1 LCEYPEALW
10 VSWNKVE
17 ELLEIKIPGESTV
30 KGMQKNKI
38 GMIITSIM
46 MLSACGTTTPAPT
59 PEVSAPPVPVAS
71 ASSSSAA
78 SSTDTAALNASI
90 ANDRY
95 QNALNMAAAARAVT
109 ETALA
114 KEDWS
119 LVADRWQES
128 ISQLKAVPKNS
139 INYPLAMKILPQFQQ
154 NLSHA
159 REKAANFKA
168 PKTDQPISDLKK
180 SDPIKKISKA
190 DKVTDPQVVVTK
202 IEQTTSFSLP
212 IISKNNDVPIVEVVI
227 NGSDR
232 IPMMLDTGASKTLLT
247 KGVAE
252 RLKLVSSGK
261 TKAKTANGTAE
272 FDTVKLD
279 SVEFG
284 QGKVT
289 DLSVAVGDDN
299 LNYGLLGHDVY
310 KGYDITLTEDSVQ
323 FKKR

>member
-1 LCEYPEALW
+1 
-10 VSWNKVE
+10 
-17 ELLEIKIPGESTV
+17 
-30 KGMQKNKI
+30 MQKNKI
-38 GMIITSIM
+38 GMTITAIM
-46 MLSACGTTTPAPT
+46 LLSACGTTTSAPT
-59 PEVSAPPVPVAS
+59 PEVSAAPVPVTS
-71 ASSSSAA
+71 VSPSPAA
-78 SSTDTAALNASI
+78 SPVDTAAMNASI

-95 QNALNMAAAARAVT
+95 QDALNAAAAARAVS

-128 ISQLKAVPKNS
+128 IGKLKEVPKNS
-139 INYPLAMKILPQFQQ
+139 INYSLAMKILPQFQQ

-159 REKAANFKA
+159 RQKAANFKA
-168 PKTDQPISDLKK
+168 PKADQPISDLKK
-180 SDPIKKISKA
+180 SDSTKKTSKA
-190 DKVTDPQVVVTK
+190 DQSEPVVITK
-202 IEQTTSFSLP
+202 IEQSTSFSLP
-212 IISKNNDVPIVEVVI
+212 IVAKNNNVPIVEVVI

-232 IPMMLDTGASKTLLT
+232 IQMMLDTGASKTLLT

-289 DLSVAVGDDN
+289 DLSVAVGDN
-299 LNYGLLGHDVY
+299 SLNYGLLGHDVY

>member
-1 LCEYPEALW
+1 MRNCL
-10 VSWNKVE
+10 KQ
-17 ELLEIKIPGESTV
+17 PGESAV
-30 KGMQKNKI
+30 NGMQKNKI
-38 GMIITSIM
+38 GMIITATM
-46 MLSACGTTTPAPT
+46 LLSACGSTAPA
-59 PEVSAPPVPVAS
+59 PEVSAPPA
-71 ASSSSAA
+71 ASSSPSPAA
-78 SSTDTAALNASI
+78 TPIDTAALNANV

-95 QNALNMAAAARAVT
+95 QDALNTAAAARAVS

-128 ISQLKAVPKNS
+128 IIQLKAVPKNS

-159 REKAANFKA
+159 RQKAINFKA
-168 PKTDQPISDLKK
+168 PKAEQPTSELKK
-180 SDPIKKISKA
+180 PDPAKKVSKA
-190 DKVTDPQVVVTK
+190 NQDADPQVVIIKT
-202 IEQTTSFSLP
+202 EQTTSFSLP
-212 IISKNNDVPIVEVVI
+212 IIAKNNSVPIVEVVI

-252 RLKLVSSGK
+252 KLKLVATGK

-272 FDTVKLD
+272 FDTVSLG

-289 DLSVAVGDDN
+289 DLVVAIGDNN

-310 KGYDITLTEDSVQ
+310 KGYDITLTEDNVQ
-323 FKKR
+323 FKKRQLVL

>member
-1 LCEYPEALW
+1 
-10 VSWNKVE
+10 
-17 ELLEIKIPGESTV
+17 
-30 KGMQKNKI
+30 MQKNKI
-38 GMIITSIM
+38 GMTITTVM
-46 MLSACGTTTPAPT
+46 LLSACGTTTPAPT
-59 PEVSAPPVPVAS
+59 PEVSTAPVSTVSSSPVAS
-71 ASSSSAA
+71 PV
-78 SSTDTAALNASI
+78 DTTAINANI

-95 QNALNMAAAARAVT
+95 QDALNTAAAARAVS

-114 KEDWS
+114 KEDWL

-159 REKAANFKA
+159 RQKAANFKA
-168 PKTDQPISDLKK
+168 PKTDQPIIDLKK
-180 SDPIKKISKA
+180 SDPTKKVSKA
-190 DKVTDPQVVVTK
+190 DQGEPVVITK
-202 IEQTTSFSLP
+202 IEQSTSFSLP
-212 IISKNNDVPIVEVVI
+212 IVSKNNNVPIVEVVI
-227 NGSDR
+227 NGGDR

-252 RLKLVSSGK
+252 RLKLVSVGK

-289 DLSVAVGDDN
+289 DLSVAVGDNN

>member
-1 LCEYPEALW
+1 
-10 VSWNKVE
+10 
-17 ELLEIKIPGESTV
+17 
-30 KGMQKNKI
+30 MQKNKI
-38 GMIITSIM
+38 GIIITAVM
-46 MLSACGTTTPAPT
+46 LLSACSTPAPAPT
-59 PEVSAPPVPVAS
+59 PEVIVTPSAPVAS
-71 ASSSSAA
+71 ASPSSTILNP
-78 SSTDTAALNASI
+78 TDTAALNASI

-95 QNALNMAAAARAVT
+95 QSALNTAAAARAVS

-128 ISQLKAVPKNS
+128 INQLKAVPKNS

-159 REKAANFKA
+159 RQKAANYKA
-168 PKTDQPISDLKK
+168 PKANSLSPDLKS
-180 SDPIKKISKA
+180 SDPIKKISKL
-190 DKVTDPQVVVTK
+190 DKAISEPVVVTK
-202 IEQTTSFSLP
+202 IEPVLSFSLP
-212 IISKNNDVPIVEVVI
+212 IISKNDNVPVVEIVI
-227 NGSDR
+227 NGRDR
-232 IPMMLDTGASKTLLT
+232 VSMMLDTGASKTLLT

-252 RLKLVSSGK
+252 RLKLASSGK
-261 TKAKTANGTAE
+261 TRAKTANGTAE

-289 DLSVAVGDDN
+289 DLLVAVGDNN

-310 KGYDITLTEDSVQ
+310 KGYDITITEDSVQ

>member
-1 LCEYPEALW
+1 
-10 VSWNKVE
+10 VN
-17 ELLEIKIPGESTV
+17 
-30 KGMQKNKI
+30 GMQKNKI
-38 GMIITSIM
+38 GMIITAVM
-46 MLSACGTTTPAPT
+46 LLSACGTTTSVPT
-59 PEVSAPPVPVAS
+59 PEVSVPPVAS
-71 ASSSSAA
+71 ASPSPVVSPP
-78 SSTDTAALNASI
+78 DTAALNANI

-95 QNALNMAAAARAVT
+95 QDALNIAAAARAVS

-128 ISQLKAVPKNS
+128 ITQLKAIPKNS

-154 NLSHA
+154 NLSYA
-159 REKAANFKA
+159 RQKAANFKA
-168 PKTDQPISDLKK
+168 PKVDQPISDLKK
-180 SDPIKKISKA
+180 ADPAKKISK
-190 DKVTDPQVVVTK
+190 TDQNTDSPVVITK
-202 IEQTTSFSLP
+202 SEQITSFSLP
-212 IISKNNDVPIVEVVI
+212 IISKNNNVPIVEVVI
-227 NGSDR
+227 NGRDR

-261 TKAKTANGTAE
+261 TKAKTANGNAE

-289 DLSVAVGDDN
+289 DLSVAVGDNN

-310 KGYDITLTEDSVQ
+310 QGYDITLTEDNVQ

>member
-1 LCEYPEALW
+1 
-10 VSWNKVE
+10 VN
-17 ELLEIKIPGESTV
+17 
-30 KGMQKNKI
+30 GMQKNKI
-38 GMIITSIM
+38 GMIITAM
-46 MLSACGTTTPAPT
+46 MLLSACGITTPTPT
-59 PEVSAPPVPVAS
+59 PEVIASPTPVAS
-71 ASSSSAA
+71 SSPSPV
-78 SSTDTAALNASI
+78 TTPIDTAALNASI

-95 QNALNMAAAARAVT
+95 KDALNIAAAARAVS

-128 ISQLKAVPKNS
+128 ITQLKAVPKNS

-154 NLSHA
+154 NLSYA
-159 REKAANFKA
+159 RQKAANFKA
-168 PKTDQPISDLKK
+168 PKADQPISDLKK
-180 SDPIKKISKA
+180 SDPTKKITKA
-190 DKVTDPQVVVTK
+190 DQVTDAPVVITNTAQ
-202 IEQTTSFSLP
+202 ITTFSLP
-212 IISKNNDVPIVEVVI
+212 IISKNNNVPIVEVVI
-227 NGSDR
+227 NGRDR

-261 TKAKTANGTAE
+261 TKAKTANGNAE

-289 DLSVAVGDDN
+289 DLSVAVGDNN

-310 KGYDITLTEDSVQ
+310 QGYDITLTEDNVQ

>member
-1 LCEYPEALW
+1 
-10 VSWNKVE
+10 VNG
-17 ELLEIKIPGESTV
+17 I
-30 KGMQKNKI
+30 QKNKI
-38 GMIITSIM
+38 GMIITAM
-46 MLSACGTTTPAPT
+46 MLLSACGTTTPAPT
-59 PEVSAPPVPVAS
+59 PEVSASPTPL
-71 ASSSSAA
+71 ASSSPSPV
-78 SSTDTAALNASI
+78 TTPIDTAALNASI

-95 QNALNMAAAARAVT
+95 QDALNTAAAARAVS
-109 ETALA
+109 ETAMA

-159 REKAANFKA
+159 RQKAANFKA
-168 PKTDQPISDLKK
+168 PKADQPVSDLKK
-180 SDPIKKISKA
+180 SDPNKRVSKT
-190 DKVTDPQVVVTK
+190 DQVTDSQVVITK
-202 IEQTTSFSLP
+202 VEQSGSFSLP
-212 IISKNNDVPIVEVVI
+212 IISKNNDVPVVEIVI
-227 NGSDR
+227 NGRDR

-252 RLKLVSSGK
+252 RLKLVSQGK

-289 DLSVAVGDDN
+289 DLSVAVGDNN

-310 KGYDITLTEDSVQ
+310 KGYDITLAEDNVQ

>member
-1 LCEYPEALW
+1 
-10 VSWNKVE
+10 
-17 ELLEIKIPGESTV
+17 
-30 KGMQKNKI
+30 MQKNKI
-38 GMIITSIM
+38 GMTITAM
-46 MLSACGTTTPAPT
+46 MLLSACGTTTPAPT
-59 PEVSAPPVPVAS
+59 PEISAAPVPVTS
-71 ASSSSAA
+71 VSPSPV
-78 SSTDTAALNASI
+78 DTAALNASI

-95 QNALNMAAAARAVT
+95 QDALNTAAAARAVS

-114 KEDWS
+114 REDWS

-128 ISQLKAVPKNS
+128 ISKLKEVPKNS
-139 INYPLAMKILPQFQQ
+139 INYSLAMKILPQFQQ

-159 REKAANFKA
+159 RQKAANFKA
-168 PKTDQPISDLKK
+168 PKADQPISDLKK
-180 SDPIKKISKA
+180 SDPTKKVSKA
-190 DKVTDPQVVVTK
+190 DQGEPVVITK
-202 IEQTTSFSLP
+202 IEQSTSFSLP
-212 IISKNNDVPIVEVVI
+212 IVSKNNNVPIVEVVI
-227 NGSDR
+227 NGGDR

-252 RLKLVSSGK
+252 RLKLVSVGK

-289 DLSVAVGDDN
+289 DLSVAVGDN
-299 LNYGLLGHDVY
+299 SLNYGLLGHDVY

>member
-1 LCEYPEALW
+1 M
-10 VSWNKVE
+10 
-17 ELLEIKIPGESTV
+17 LLT
-30 KGMQKNKI
+30 
-38 GMIITSIM
+38 
-46 MLSACGTTTPAPT
+46 ACGAPAPAPT
-59 PEVSAPPVPVAS
+59 PEVSASPVPVANES
-71 ASSSSAA
+71 PAA
-78 SSTDTAALNASI
+78 SPTDTAALNANI

-95 QNALNMAAAARAVT
+95 QDALNTASAARAVS

-128 ISQLKAVPKNS
+128 ITQLKLVPKKS

-154 NLSHA
+154 NLANA
-159 REKAANFKA
+159 RQKSANFKA
-168 PKTDQPISDLKK
+168 AITDQPIPTLKK
-180 SDPIKKISKA
+180 SDSTKKVSKT
-190 DKVTDPQVVVTK
+190 DKATESPVVITK
-202 IEQTTSFSLP
+202 IEQSESFSLP
-212 IISKNNDVPIVEVVI
+212 IISKNNDVPVVEVVI
-227 NGSDR
+227 NGRDR

-289 DLSVAVGDDN
+289 DLSVAVGDNN

-310 KGYDITLTEDSVQ
+310 KGYDITLTEDNVQ

>member
-1 LCEYPEALW
+1 
-10 VSWNKVE
+10 
-17 ELLEIKIPGESTV
+17 
-30 KGMQKNKI
+30 MQKNKI
-38 GMIITSIM
+38 GIMITAV
-46 MLSACGTTTPAPT
+46 MLLTACGAPAPAPT
-59 PEVSAPPVPVAS
+59 PEVSASPVPVAS
-71 ASSSSAA
+71 ESPSPVAA
-78 SSTDTAALNASI
+78 DTAALNANI

-95 QNALNMAAAARAVT
+95 QDALNTAAAARAVS
-109 ETALA
+109 ETAIA

-128 ISQLKAVPKNS
+128 IVQLKAVPKNS
-139 INYPLAMKILPQFQQ
+139 INYSLAMKILPQFQQ

-159 REKAANFKA
+159 RQKATNFKA
-168 PKTDQPISDLKK
+168 SKADQPISDLKK
-180 SDPIKKISKA
+180 PDPTKKISKP
-190 DKVTDPQVVVTK
+190 DKVTESPVVITK
-202 IEQTTSFSLP
+202 IEQSESFSLP
-212 IISKNNDVPIVEVVI
+212 IVSKNNDVPVVEVVI
-227 NGSDR
+227 NGRDR

-289 DLSVAVGDDN
+289 DLSVAVGDNN

-310 KGYDITLTEDSVQ
+310 KGYDITLTEDNVQ

>member
-1 LCEYPEALW
+1 
-10 VSWNKVE
+10 
-17 ELLEIKIPGESTV
+17 
-30 KGMQKNKI
+30 MQKKKI
-38 GMIITSIM
+38 GMIITTVTL
-46 MLSACGTTTPAPT
+46 LSACAAPAPT
-59 PEVSAPPVPVAS
+59 PEVIASAAPVAS
-71 ASSSSAA
+71 NESSSPTPNP
-78 SSTDTAALNASI
+78 TDTAALNASI

-95 QNALNMAAAARAVT
+95 QDALNTAAAARAVS

-128 ISQLKAVPKNS
+128 INQLKAVPKNS
-139 INYPLAMKILPQFQQ
+139 INYSLATKILPQFQQ

-159 REKAANFKA
+159 RQKAVNFKA
-168 PKTDQPISDLKK
+168 PKASQLSSDLKN
-180 SDPIKKISKA
+180 SDLTKKISNV
-190 DKVTDPQVVVTK
+190 DQSTPVVITKV
-202 IEQTTSFSLP
+202 EQSASFSLP
-212 IISKNNDVPIVEVVI
+212 IVAKNNNVPVVEVVI
-227 NGSDR
+227 NGRDR
-232 IPMMLDTGASKTLLT
+232 ISMMLDTGASKTLLT

-252 RLKLVSSGK
+252 RLKLVSAGK

-272 FDTVKLD
+272 FDIVKLD

-289 DLSVAVGDDN
+289 DLSVAVGDDS

-310 KGYDITLTEDSVQ
+310 KGYDITLTEDSVL

>member
-1 LCEYPEALW
+1 
-10 VSWNKVE
+10 
-17 ELLEIKIPGESTV
+17 
-30 KGMQKNKI
+30 MQKNKI
-38 GMIITSIM
+38 GIMIAAV
-46 MLSACGTTTPAPT
+46 MLLTACGAPAPAPT
-59 PEVSAPPVPVAS
+59 PEVSASAVPVAS
-71 ASSSSAA
+71 ESPSPAA
-78 SSTDTAALNASI
+78 SPADTAALNANI

-95 QNALNMAAAARAVT
+95 QDALNTASAARAVS
-109 ETALA
+109 ETAIA

-128 ISQLKAVPKNS
+128 IAQLKLVPKKS

-154 NLSHA
+154 NLANA
-159 REKAANFKA
+159 RQKSANFKA
-168 PKTDQPISDLKK
+168 ATTDQAIPTLKK
-180 SDPIKKISKA
+180 SDPTNKISKA
-190 DKVTDPQVVVTK
+190 DKVSDSPVVITK
-202 IEQTTSFSLP
+202 IEQSESFSLP
-212 IISKNNDVPIVEVVI
+212 IISKNNDVPVVEVVI
-227 NGSDR
+227 NGRDR

-289 DLSVAVGDDN
+289 DLLVAVGDNN

-310 KGYDITLTEDSVQ
+310 KGYDITLTEDNVQ

>member
-1 LCEYPEALW
+1 
-10 VSWNKVE
+10 
-17 ELLEIKIPGESTV
+17 
-30 KGMQKNKI
+30 MQKNKI
-38 GMIITSIM
+38 GIMIAAV
-46 MLSACGTTTPAPT
+46 MLLTACGAPAPAPT
-59 PEVSAPPVPVAS
+59 PEVSASAVPVAS
-71 ASSSSAA
+71 ESPSPAA
-78 SSTDTAALNASI
+78 SPADMATLDANI

-95 QNALNMAAAARAVT
+95 QDALNTASAARAVS

-128 ISQLKAVPKNS
+128 IAQLKLVPKKS

-154 NLSHA
+154 NLANA
-159 REKAANFKA
+159 RQKSANFKA
-168 PKTDQPISDLKK
+168 ATTDQAIPTLKK
-180 SDPIKKISKA
+180 SDPTNKISKA
-190 DKVTDPQVVVTK
+190 DKVSDSPVVITK
-202 IEQTTSFSLP
+202 IEQSESFSLP
-212 IISKNNDVPIVEVVI
+212 IISKNNDVPVVEVVI
-227 NGSDR
+227 NGRDR

-289 DLSVAVGDDN
+289 DLLVAVGDNN

-310 KGYDITLTEDSVQ
+310 KGYDITLTEDNVQ

>member
-1 LCEYPEALW
+1 
-10 VSWNKVE
+10 VN
-17 ELLEIKIPGESTV
+17 
-30 KGMQKNKI
+30 GMQKNKI
-38 GMIITSIM
+38 GMIITAM
-46 MLSACGTTTPAPT
+46 MLLSACGTTTPVPT
-59 PEVSAPPVPVAS
+59 PEVSASPTPVAS
-71 ASSSSAA
+71 SSPSPV
-78 SSTDTAALNASI
+78 TTPVDTAALNASI

-95 QNALNMAAAARAVT
+95 QEALNMAAAARVVS

-128 ISQLKAVPKNS
+128 ISKLRAVPKNS

-154 NLSHA
+154 NLSNA
-159 REKAANFKA
+159 RQKAANFKA
-168 PKTDQPISDLKK
+168 PKTDQPSSDLKK
-180 SDPIKKISKA
+180 SDPTKKITKA
-190 DKVTDPQVVVTK
+190 DKVTDSPVVITNTAQ
-202 IEQTTSFSLP
+202 ITTFSLP
-212 IISKNNDVPIVEVVI
+212 IISKNNNVPIVEVVI

-261 TKAKTANGTAE
+261 TKAKTANGNAE

-289 DLSVAVGDDN
+289 DLSVAVGDNN

>member
-1 LCEYPEALW
+1 
-10 VSWNKVE
+10 
-17 ELLEIKIPGESTV
+17 V

-38 GMIITSIM
+38 GMTITAM
-46 MLSACGTTTPAPT
+46 MLLSACGTTTPAPT
-59 PEVSAPPVPVAS
+59 PEISAAPVPVTS
-71 ASSSSAA
+71 VSPSPV
-78 SSTDTAALNASI
+78 DTAALNASI

-95 QNALNMAAAARAVT
+95 QDALNTAAAARAVS

-114 KEDWS
+114 REDWS

-128 ISQLKAVPKNS
+128 IGKLKEVPKNS
-139 INYPLAMKILPQFQQ
+139 INYSLAMKILPQFQQ

-159 REKAANFKA
+159 RQKAANFKA
-168 PKTDQPISDLKK
+168 PKADQPISDLKK
-180 SDPIKKISKA
+180 SDPTKKVSKA
-190 DKVTDPQVVVTK
+190 DQGEPVVITK
-202 IEQTTSFSLP
+202 IEQSTSFSLP
-212 IISKNNDVPIVEVVI
+212 IVSKNNNVPIVEVVI
-227 NGSDR
+227 NGGDR

-252 RLKLVSSGK
+252 RLKLVSVGK

-289 DLSVAVGDDN
+289 DLSVAVGDN
-299 LNYGLLGHDVY
+299 SLNYGLLGHDVY

>member
-1 LCEYPEALW
+1 
-10 VSWNKVE
+10 VN
-17 ELLEIKIPGESTV
+17 
-30 KGMQKNKI
+30 GMQKNKI
-38 GMIITSIM
+38 GITIAAV
-46 MLSACGTTTPAPT
+46 MLLTACGAPAPAPT
-59 PEVSAPPVPVAS
+59 PEVSASPVAV
-71 ASSSSAA
+71 ASESPSPAA
-78 SSTDTAALNASI
+78 SPADTAALNANI

-95 QNALNMAAAARAVT
+95 QDALNTASAARAVS
-109 ETALA
+109 ETAIA

-128 ISQLKAVPKNS
+128 IIQLKAVPKNS
-139 INYPLAMKILPQFQQ
+139 INYSLAMKILPQFQQ
-154 NLSHA
+154 NLAHA
-159 REKAANFKA
+159 RQKATNFKA
-168 PKTDQPISDLKK
+168 PKADQPISDLKK
-180 SDPIKKISKA
+180 SDPTKKISKM
-190 DKVTDPQVVVTK
+190 DKVTESPVVITK
-202 IEQTTSFSLP
+202 IEQSESFSLP
-212 IISKNNDVPIVEVVI
+212 IISKNNDVPVVEVVI
-227 NGSDR
+227 NGGDR

-284 QGKVT
+284 EGKVT
-289 DLSVAVGDDN
+289 DLSVAVGDNN

-310 KGYDITLTEDSVQ
+310 KGYDITLTEDNVQ

>member
-1 LCEYPEALW
+1 
-10 VSWNKVE
+10 VNG
-17 ELLEIKIPGESTV
+17 I
-30 KGMQKNKI
+30 QKNKI
-38 GMIITSIM
+38 GTIITAM
-46 MLSACGTTTPAPT
+46 MLLSACGTTTPAPT
-59 PEVSAPPVPVAS
+59 PEVSASPTPL
-71 ASSSSAA
+71 ASSSPSPV
-78 SSTDTAALNASI
+78 TTPIDTAALNASI

-95 QNALNMAAAARAVT
+95 QDALNTAAAARAVS
-109 ETALA
+109 ETAMA

-159 REKAANFKA
+159 RQKAANFKA
-168 PKTDQPISDLKK
+168 PKADQPVSDLKK
-180 SDPIKKISKA
+180 SDPNKRVSKT
-190 DKVTDPQVVVTK
+190 DQVTDSQVVITK
-202 IEQTTSFSLP
+202 VEQSGSFSLP
-212 IISKNNDVPIVEVVI
+212 IISKNNDVPVVEIVI
-227 NGSDR
+227 NGRDR

-252 RLKLVSSGK
+252 RLKLVSQGK

-289 DLSVAVGDDN
+289 DLSVAVGDNN

-310 KGYDITLTEDSVQ
+310 KGYDITLAEDNVQ

>member
-1 LCEYPEALW
+1 
-10 VSWNKVE
+10 VN
-17 ELLEIKIPGESTV
+17 
-30 KGMQKNKI
+30 GMQKNKI
-38 GMIITSIM
+38 GMIITAM
-46 MLSACGTTTPAPT
+46 MLLSACGITTPTPT
-59 PEVSAPPVPVAS
+59 PEVIASPTPVAS
-71 ASSSSAA
+71 SSPSPV
-78 SSTDTAALNASI
+78 TTPIDTAALNASI

-95 QNALNMAAAARAVT
+95 KDALNIAAAARAVS

-128 ISQLKAVPKNS
+128 ITQLKAVPKNS

-154 NLSHA
+154 NLSYA
-159 REKAANFKA
+159 RQKAANFKA
-168 PKTDQPISDLKK
+168 PKADQPISDLKK
-180 SDPIKKISKA
+180 SDPTKKITKA
-190 DKVTDPQVVVTK
+190 DQVTDAPVVITNTAQ
-202 IEQTTSFSLP
+202 ITTFSLP
-212 IISKNNDVPIVEVVI
+212 IISKNNNVPIVEVVI
-227 NGSDR
+227 NGRDR

-261 TKAKTANGTAE
+261 TKAKTANGNAE

-289 DLSVAVGDDN
+289 DLSVAVGDN
-299 LNYGLLGHDVY
+299 SLNYGLLGHDVY
-310 KGYDITLTEDSVQ
+310 QGYDITLGEDSIQ

>member
-1 LCEYPEALW
+1 
-10 VSWNKVE
+10 
-17 ELLEIKIPGESTV
+17 V

-38 GMIITSIM
+38 GMTITAM
-46 MLSACGTTTPAPT
+46 MLLSACGTTTPAP
-59 PEVSAPPVPVAS
+59 EVSVAPAPVAS
-71 ASSSSAA
+71 APSSPLA
-78 SSTDTAALNASI
+78 SPIDTAAMNASI

-95 QNALNMAAAARAVT
+95 QDALNAAAAARAVS

-114 KEDWS
+114 KEDWL
-119 LVADRWQES
+119 LVADRWQRS
-128 ISQLKAVPKNS
+128 ISKLKEVPKNS

-154 NLSHA
+154 NLANA
-159 REKAANFKA
+159 RQKAANFRA
-168 PKTDQPISDLKK
+168 PKADQPVSDLRNSDPVKKTNK
-180 SDPIKKISKA
+180 SDKNA
-190 DKVTDPQVVVTK
+190 DLPVVITKV
-202 IEQTTSFSLP
+202 EQSTYFSLP
-212 IISKNNDVPIVEVVI
+212 IVAKNNNVPIVEVVI

-232 IPMMLDTGASKTLLT
+232 IQMMLDTGASKTLLT

-252 RLKLVSSGK
+252 KLKLVSVGK

-289 DLSVAVGDDN
+289 DLSVAVGDN
-299 LNYGLLGHDVY
+299 SLNYGLLGHDVY
-310 KGYDITLTEDSVQ
+310 KGYDITLAEDSVQ

>member
-1 LCEYPEALW
+1 
-10 VSWNKVE
+10 
-17 ELLEIKIPGESTV
+17 
-30 KGMQKNKI
+30 MQKNKI
-38 GMIITSIM
+38 GMIITAM
-46 MLSACGTTTPAPT
+46 TLLSACGTTNPAPT
-59 PEVSAPPVPVAS
+59 PEVSASTAPVAS
-71 ASSSSAA
+71 ASPSPA
-78 SSTDTAALNASI
+78 SPTDTAALNASI

-95 QNALNMAAAARAVT
+95 QEALNTAAAARAIS

-128 ISQLKAVPKNS
+128 VSKLKEVPKNS

-154 NLSHA
+154 NSATA
-159 REKAANFKA
+159 RQKAANFKA
-168 PKTDQPISDLKK
+168 PKADQPISDLNK
-180 SDPIKKISKA
+180 SDPTKKTSKA
-190 DKVTDPQVVVTK
+190 DKSEPVVITK
-202 IEQTTSFSLP
+202 IEQATSFSLP
-212 IISKNNDVPIVEVVI
+212 IVAKNNNVPIVEVVI
-227 NGSDR
+227 NGRDR
-232 IPMMLDTGASKTLLT
+232 IQMMLDTGASKTLLT

-252 RLKLVSSGK
+252 RLNLVSAGK
-261 TKAKTANGTAE
+261 TKAKTANGNAE

-289 DLSVAVGDDN
+289 DLSVAVGDNN

>member
-1 LCEYPEALW
+1 VNW
-10 VSWNKVE
+10 
-17 ELLEIKIPGESTV
+17 
-30 KGMQKNKI
+30 MQKNKI
-38 GMIITSIM
+38 GIIITTVI

-59 PEVSAPPVPVAS
+59 PEVNAPNIPVAIVS
-71 ASSSSAA
+71 PSPAA
-78 SSTDTAALNASI
+78 SPIDAAALNANI

-95 QNALNMAAAARAVT
+95 QDALNTAAAARAVS

-128 ISQLKAVPKNS
+128 IGQLKAVPKNS

-159 REKAANFKA
+159 RQKAVNFKA
-168 PKTDQPISDLKK
+168 PKTDQSISDLKK
-180 SDPIKKISKA
+180 SDPIKKISKT
-190 DKVTDPQVVVTK
+190 DKAADPQVIITK
-202 IEQTTSFSLP
+202 TEQTTSFSLP
-212 IISKNNDVPIVEVVI
+212 IISKNNDVPVVEVVI

>member
-1 LCEYPEALW
+1 
-10 VSWNKVE
+10 
-17 ELLEIKIPGESTV
+17 
-30 KGMQKNKI
+30 MQKNKI
-38 GMIITSIM
+38 GIIITAVLL
-46 MLSACGTTTPAPT
+46 LSACGKTTPAPT
-59 PEVSAPPVPVAS
+59 PEVSTTPVAS
-71 ASSSSAA
+71 AAPSPAA
-78 SSTDTAALNASI
+78 SSVDTAALNASV

-95 QNALNMAAAARAVT
+95 QDALNTAAAARAVS

-139 INYPLAMKILPQFQQ
+139 VNYSLAMKILPQFQQ
-154 NLSHA
+154 NLSYAHQ
-159 REKAANFKA
+159 KAANFKSLNSLA
-168 PKTDQPISDLKK
+168 PKA
-180 SDPIKKISKA
+180 DPTKKISK
-190 DKVTDPQVVVTK
+190 TDQKTDAPVVIVK
-202 IEQTTSFSLP
+202 SDQIVSFSLP
-212 IISKNNDVPIVEVVI
+212 IIDKNNNVPIVEIVI
-227 NGSDR
+227 NGRDR
-232 IPMMLDTGASKTLLT
+232 IPMMLDTGASKSLLT

-261 TKAKTANGTAE
+261 TNAKTANGTAE

-289 DLSVAVGDDN
+289 DLSVAVGDNN

>member
-1 LCEYPEALW
+1 
-10 VSWNKVE
+10 VNG
-17 ELLEIKIPGESTV
+17 I
-30 KGMQKNKI
+30 QKNKI
-38 GMIITSIM
+38 GMIITAM
-46 MLSACGTTTPAPT
+46 MLLSACGTTTPAPT
-59 PEVSAPPVPVAS
+59 PEVSASPTPL
-71 ASSSSAA
+71 ASSSPSPV
-78 SSTDTAALNASI
+78 TTPIDTAALNASI

-95 QNALNMAAAARAVT
+95 QDALNTAAAARAVS
-109 ETALA
+109 ETAMA

-159 REKAANFKA
+159 RQKSANFKT
-168 PKTDQPISDLKK
+168 PKADQPISDLKK
-180 SDPIKKISKA
+180 SDPSKKISKT
-190 DKVTDPQVVVTK
+190 DQVTDSQVVITK
-202 IEQTTSFSLP
+202 VEQSGSFSLP
-212 IISKNNDVPIVEVVI
+212 IISKNNDVPVVEIVI
-227 NGSDR
+227 NGHDR

-252 RLKLVSSGK
+252 RLKLVSQGK

-289 DLSVAVGDDN
+289 DLSVAVGDNN

-310 KGYDITLTEDSVQ
+310 KGYDITLAEDNVQ

>member
-1 LCEYPEALW
+1 M
-10 VSWNKVE
+10 
-17 ELLEIKIPGESTV
+17 

-38 GMIITSIM
+38 GMTITAIM
-46 MLSACGTTTPAPT
+46 LLSACGTTTSAPT
-59 PEVSAPPVPVAS
+59 PEVSAAPVPVTS
-71 ASSSSAA
+71 VSPSPAA
-78 SSTDTAALNASI
+78 SPVDTAAMNASI

-95 QNALNMAAAARAVT
+95 QDALNAAAAARAVS

-128 ISQLKAVPKNS
+128 IGKLKEVPKNS
-139 INYPLAMKILPQFQQ
+139 INYSLAMKILPQFQQ

-159 REKAANFKA
+159 RQKAANFKA
-168 PKTDQPISDLKK
+168 PKADQPISDLKK
-180 SDPIKKISKA
+180 SDSTKKTSKA
-190 DKVTDPQVVVTK
+190 DQSEPVVITK
-202 IEQTTSFSLP
+202 IEQSTSFSLP
-212 IISKNNDVPIVEVVI
+212 IVAKNNNVPIVEVVI

-232 IPMMLDTGASKTLLT
+232 IQMMLDTGASKTLLT

-289 DLSVAVGDDN
+289 DLSVAVGDN
-299 LNYGLLGHDVY
+299 SLNYGLLGHDVY

>member
-1 LCEYPEALW
+1 
-10 VSWNKVE
+10 VNG
-17 ELLEIKIPGESTV
+17 I
-30 KGMQKNKI
+30 QKNKI
-38 GMIITSIM
+38 GMIITAM
-46 MLSACGTTTPAPT
+46 MLLSACGTTTPAPT
-59 PEVSAPPVPVAS
+59 PEVSASPTPL
-71 ASSSSAA
+71 ASSSPSPV
-78 SSTDTAALNASI
+78 TTPIDTAALNASI

-95 QNALNMAAAARAVT
+95 QDALNTAAAARAVS
-109 ETALA
+109 ETAMA

-154 NLSHA
+154 NLSYA
-159 REKAANFKA
+159 RQKSANFKT
-168 PKTDQPISDLKK
+168 PKADQPISDLKK
-180 SDPIKKISKA
+180 SDPSKKISKT
-190 DKVTDPQVVVTK
+190 DQVTDSQVVITK
-202 IEQTTSFSLP
+202 VEQSGSFSLP
-212 IISKNNDVPIVEVVI
+212 IISKNNDVPVVEIVI
-227 NGSDR
+227 NGHDR

-252 RLKLVSSGK
+252 RLKLVSQGK

-289 DLSVAVGDDN
+289 DLSVAVGDNN

-310 KGYDITLTEDSVQ
+310 KGYDITLAEDNVQ

>member
-1 LCEYPEALW
+1 M
-10 VSWNKVE
+10 N
-17 ELLEIKIPGESTV
+17 
-30 KGMQKNKI
+30 GMPNNQL
-38 GMIITSIM
+38 GMIIAAM
-46 MLSACGTTTPAPT
+46 MLLSACGTKTSAPT
-59 PEVSAPPVPVAS
+59 PEVSVTPAAVAPSPTVPV
-71 ASSSSAA
+71 
-78 SSTDTAALNASI
+78 DTAAMNASI

-95 QNALNMAAAARAVT
+95 QDALNMAASARSIS

-128 ISQLKAVPKNS
+128 INKLRKVPQDS

-154 NLSHA
+154 NLTNA
-159 REKAANFKA
+159 RQKAANFKA
-168 PKTDQPISDLKK
+168 PKTDQLISDLNKANSTKK
-180 SDPIKKISKA
+180 NSKIDQSEP
-190 DKVTDPQVVVTK
+190 VIITK
-202 IEQTTSFSLP
+202 IEQATSFSLP
-212 IISKNNDVPIVEVVI
+212 IVSKNNNVPVVEIVI
-227 NGSDR
+227 NGRDR
-232 IPMMLDTGASKTLLT
+232 IQMMLDTGASKTLLT

-252 RLKLVSSGK
+252 RLQLVSAGK
-261 TKAKTANGTAE
+261 TKAKTANGNAE

-279 SVEFG
+279 TVEFG

-289 DLSVAVGDDN
+289 DLSVAVGDNN

>member
-1 LCEYPEALW
+1 M
-10 VSWNKVE
+10 
-17 ELLEIKIPGESTV
+17 V
-30 KGMQKNKI
+30 KGMQKKKI
-38 GMIITSIM
+38 GMIITTVTL
-46 MLSACGTTTPAPT
+46 LSACAAPAPT
-59 PEVSAPPVPVAS
+59 PEVIASAAPVAS
-71 ASSSSAA
+71 NESSSPTPNP
-78 SSTDTAALNASI
+78 TDTAALNASI

-95 QNALNMAAAARAVT
+95 QDALNTAAAARAVS

-128 ISQLKAVPKNS
+128 INQLKAVPKNS
-139 INYPLAMKILPQFQQ
+139 INYSLATKILPQFQQ

-159 REKAANFKA
+159 RQKAVNFKA
-168 PKTDQPISDLKK
+168 PKASQLSSDLKN
-180 SDPIKKISKA
+180 SDLTKKISNV
-190 DKVTDPQVVVTK
+190 DQSTPVVITKV
-202 IEQTTSFSLP
+202 EQSASFSLP
-212 IISKNNDVPIVEVVI
+212 IVAKNNNVPVVEVVI
-227 NGSDR
+227 NGRDR
-232 IPMMLDTGASKTLLT
+232 ISMMLDTGASKTLLT

-252 RLKLVSSGK
+252 RLKLVSAGK

-272 FDTVKLD
+272 FDIVKLD

-289 DLSVAVGDDN
+289 DLSVAVGDDS

-310 KGYDITLTEDSVQ
+310 KGYDITLTEDSVL

>member
-1 LCEYPEALW
+1 
-10 VSWNKVE
+10 VN
-17 ELLEIKIPGESTV
+17 
-30 KGMQKNKI
+30 GMQKNRI
-38 GMIITSIM
+38 EMLITAM
-46 MLSACGTTTPAPT
+46 MLLSACGTTTPAPT
-59 PEVSAPPVPVAS
+59 PEVSTSPVAS
-71 ASSSSAA
+71 TSPPSPVASP
-78 SSTDTAALNASI
+78 TDTAALNASI

-95 QNALNMAAAARAVT
+95 KDALNIAAAARAVS

-128 ISQLKAVPKNS
+128 ISQLKAIPKNS

-154 NLSHA
+154 NLSYA
-159 REKAANFKA
+159 RQKAANFKA
-168 PKTDQPISDLKK
+168 PKADQPISDLKK
-180 SDPIKKISKA
+180 ADSTKKISK
-190 DKVTDPQVVVTK
+190 TDQNTDSPVVITK
-202 IEQTTSFSLP
+202 SEQITSFSLP
-212 IISKNNDVPIVEVVI
+212 IISKNNNVPIVEVVI

-261 TKAKTANGTAE
+261 TKAKTANGNAE

-289 DLSVAVGDDN
+289 DLSVAVGDN
-299 LNYGLLGHDVY
+299 SLNYGLLGHDVY
-310 KGYDITLTEDSVQ
+310 QGYDITLTEDSVQ

>member
-1 LCEYPEALW
+1 
-10 VSWNKVE
+10 
-17 ELLEIKIPGESTV
+17 
-30 KGMQKNKI
+30 MQKNKI
-38 GMIITSIM
+38 GMTITAMIL
-46 MLSACGTTTPAPT
+46 LSACGTTTPAPT
-59 PEVSAPPVPVAS
+59 PEVSAAPVPVTIVS
-71 ASSSSAA
+71 PSPAA
-78 SSTDTAALNASI
+78 SPIDTAALNASI
-90 ANDRY
+90 ANDQY
-95 QNALNMAAAARAVT
+95 QDALNTAAAARAVS

-128 ISQLKAVPKNS
+128 IGKLKEVPKNS
-139 INYPLAMKILPQFQQ
+139 INYSLAMKILPQFQQ

-159 REKAANFKA
+159 RQKAANFKA
-168 PKTDQPISDLKK
+168 PKADQSISDLKK
-180 SDPIKKISKA
+180 SDPTKKNSKA
-190 DKVTDPQVVVTK
+190 DQSESVVITK
-202 IEQTTSFSLP
+202 IEQSTSFSLP
-212 IISKNNDVPIVEVVI
+212 IVSKNNNVPIVEVLI

-252 RLKLVSSGK
+252 RLSLVSVGK
-261 TKAKTANGTAE
+261 TKAKTANGNAE

-289 DLSVAVGDDN
+289 DLSVAVGDNN

>member
-1 LCEYPEALW
+1 
-10 VSWNKVE
+10 VN
-17 ELLEIKIPGESTV
+17 
-30 KGMQKNKI
+30 GMQKNKI
-38 GMIITSIM
+38 GMIITAM
-46 MLSACGTTTPAPT
+46 LLLSACGITTPAPT
-59 PEVSAPPVPVAS
+59 PEVSAPPAPVAS
-71 ASSSSAA
+71 ASPSPAA
-78 SSTDTAALNASI
+78 SPADTAVLNANI

-95 QNALNMAAAARAVT
+95 KEALNIAAAARAVS

-159 REKAANFKA
+159 RNKAANFKA
-168 PKTDQPISDLKK
+168 PKADQPISDLKK
-180 SDPIKKISKA
+180 ADPTKKISKA
-190 DKVTDPQVVVTK
+190 DKVTDPQIVVTK

-212 IISKNNDVPIVEVVI
+212 IISKNNNVPIVEVVI
-227 NGSDR
+227 NDSDR

-289 DLSVAVGDDN
+289 DLSVAVGDNN

-310 KGYDITLTEDSVQ
+310 KGYDITLTEESVQ